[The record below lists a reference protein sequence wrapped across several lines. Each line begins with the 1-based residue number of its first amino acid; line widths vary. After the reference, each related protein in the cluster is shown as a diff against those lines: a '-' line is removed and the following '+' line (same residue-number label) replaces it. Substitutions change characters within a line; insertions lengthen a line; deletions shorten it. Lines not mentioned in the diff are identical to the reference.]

1 MTRHKTPAD
10 SKDKMKRLSYVRR
23 TVSQSIRS
31 AVPRHRS
38 PLQASLRARQ
48 GKEMAA
54 KQGCVTREGDSGQA
68 GLCLLTVEPLLVHDG
83 AAAQGLIVLLVAHE
97 RVHAQDSCGDK
108 GTSMTLLLWFET
120 SWGPIFHMPG
130 ALLTET
136 VRNMYTKC
144 KTVGYFHPSFQ
155 SRDSWT
161 PNLPRPLFGCGHRF
175 PDLLE
180 VQMSTPNQH
189 NPTE

>member
-144 KTVGYFHPSFQ
+144 VKPWVIFILVFSHMILGHPTS
-155 SRDSWT
+155 
-161 PNLPRPLFGCGHRF
+161 
-175 PDLLE
+175 PDLSL
-180 VQMSTPNQH
+180 VVATDFQISLRSK
-189 NPTE
+189 